1 MSKLLRRIA
10 ITGVGL
16 ISPIGNDPAT
26 VWQALSGR
34 RSGVRALQGLP
45 TEQLATRVGAQALDF
60 TGDIADFGPLEKM
73 TQRAIKKGLK
83 LMCRE
88 IQMGVAS
95 AQLALNDARL
105 DLNSVDRDRV
115 GTMFGSDYIMTLPDE
130 FTEGI
135 KACLNPAGT
144 FDFTR
149 WGEFGRPQVEPLWLL
164 KYLPNMPASHVAI
177 YNDLRGPS
185 NSVTV
190 REASSNLSIA
200 EAATT
205 IGRGAADVMVAGAT
219 GTRVHG
225 VRTIHVCLQE
235 QVAPG
240 SDRPEQDARPFDRD
254 RTGLVIGEG
263 AGTIVVEDWDHA
275 ARRGAPL
282 YGEIVGYG
290 SSCAV
295 NRDGQANYERAFHT
309 VIGQALAIAEMK
321 PSDIGHVHAH
331 GLGTFT
337 CDVAEARA
345 IASWFGRT
353 TPVTTAK
360 SYLGNLGA
368 GGGLV
373 ELIASLLA
381 LRERQLFPILNLEH
395 VDPAC
400 EINAIQEFCDPG
412 RSMLNLS
419 ITPQGQASALIVQ
432 AI

>member
-1 MSKLLRRIA
+1 MSKLPRRIA

-26 VWQALSGR
+26 VWQALAGQ
-34 RSGVRALQGLP
+34 RSGVRPLQGLP
-45 TEQLATRVGAQALDF
+45 IEQLGTRVGAQALDF
-60 TGDIADFGPLEKM
+60 TGEIGDFGPLDKLA
-73 TQRAIKKGLK
+73 QRAIKKGLK

-95 AQLALNDARL
+95 AQLALHDGRL
-105 DLNSVDRDRV
+105 DLNGLDRDRI

-130 FTEGI
+130 FTAGI
-135 KACLNPAGT
+135 KACLDQQGK
-144 FDFTR
+144 FQFSQ
-149 WGEFGRPQVEPLWLL
+149 WGEVGRPQVEPLWLL

-219 GTRVHG
+219 GTRVHA

-240 SDRPEQDARPFDRD
+240 SDDPERDARPFDCD

-263 AGTIVVEDWDHA
+263 AGTVIVEALDHA
-275 ARRGAPL
+275 TARGAPL

-290 SSCAV
+290 SSCAA
-295 NRDGQANYERAFHT
+295 NRAGQADFERALHH
-309 VIGQALAIAEMK
+309 VIGQALSTAEMQ
-321 PSDIGHVHAH
+321 PGEIGHIHAH
-331 GLGTFT
+331 GLGTT
-337 CDVAEARA
+337 VCDVAEARA
-345 IASWFGRT
+345 IARWFGRT

-360 SYLGNLGA
+360 SFFGNLGA

-373 ELIASLLA
+373 ELITSLLA
-381 LRERQLFPILNLEH
+381 LREQQLFPILNLDQL
-395 VDPAC
+395 DPAC
-400 EINAIQEFCDPG
+400 EINAIRESYSPG
-412 RSMLNLS
+412 RSVLNLN

-432 AI
+432 SL